1 MPLAFYRSPLRRIV
15 LPLLRMLNPGD
26 ITIKHHWWP
35 EASLRL
41 DCYRHKGYWFHGR
54 NRERTA
60 MGKLE
65 ELVGPGDTVID
76 VGGHIGYVTLRL
88 CGLVGPVGR
97 VIVFEPGPNN
107 LPYLRGN
114 VAPYPNI
121 KVVEA
126 ACSDVDGEA
135 EFWIENLTGQNNTLV
150 RDYKVWAA
158 NRDRA
163 FSREALRPITVPTVR
178 LDSFLARSE
187 LRPDLLKIDVEG
199 AELMVLRGAER
210 CLAECRP
217 KLVVEVT
224 ENEREVDE
232 LLRTH
237 HYTVLGRDR
246 HELRRRRGRPPGCLW
261 VCVPA

>member
-1 MPLAFYRSPLRRIV
+1 M
-15 LPLLRMLNPGD
+15 
-26 ITIKHHWWP
+26 
-35 EASLRL
+35 ASSAR
-41 DCYRHKGYWFHGR
+41 WA
-54 NRERTA
+54 ES
-60 MGKLE
+60 
-65 ELVGPGDTVID
+65 
-76 VGGHIGYVTLRL
+76 
-88 CGLVGPVGR
+88 
-97 VIVFEPGPNN
+97 IVFEPGPNN
-107 LPYLRGN
+107 LPYLRAN

-121 KVVEA
+121 EVVEA

-150 RDYKVWAA
+150 HDYKVWAV

-178 LDSFLARSE
+178 LDSFLAQSE

-199 AELMVLRGAER
+199 AELMVLRGGER

-232 LLRTH
+232 LLARIITQ
-237 HYTVLGRDR
+237 YSDAISASYSAAEVN
-246 HELRRRRGRPPGCLW
+246 RRGASGSACRPRRAHKQQGGSRLR
-261 VCVPA
+261 